1 MTQHMVH
8 DVLRLPISRKT
19 KTSARFCYTKEQKRM
34 YTIVKLQQKRM
45 YTIVV
50 TVVKRL
56 NEKKIMSKMIKE
68 GRMGVIGNICY
79 KYDLH

>member
-1 MTQHMVH
+1 M
-8 DVLRLPISRKT
+8 I
-19 KTSARFCYTKEQKRM
+19 
-34 YTIVKLQQKRM
+34 KLQQKRM

-68 GRMGVIGNICY
+68 ERMGVITNICY

>member
-1 MTQHMVH
+1 M
-8 DVLRLPISRKT
+8 I
-19 KTSARFCYTKEQKRM
+19 
-34 YTIVKLQQKRM
+34 KLQQKRM

-56 NEKKIMSKMIKE
+56 NEKKITSKMIKE
-68 GRMGVIGNICY
+68 GRMGVIAKICY

>member
-1 MTQHMVH
+1 M
-8 DVLRLPISRKT
+8 I
-19 KTSARFCYTKEQKRM
+19 
-34 YTIVKLQQKRM
+34 KLQQKRM

-68 GRMGVIGNICY
+68 GRMGVIANICY